1 MAGEVSANI
10 FTGETQEQLAPTR
23 HRLNSDFSSVV
34 IVPLDTSAFGN
45 YSVVDIAI
53 PTTDEEKIVW
63 EIVEQVEKMQSPQEL
78 HVADHPVVMGSRAE
92 ELISTLRLDRDDVL
106 VVGVFRI
113 SGIGKT
119 TIVKAMYNKI
129 ASKFQLNKD
138 GKVAFCQSFDG
149 VTKIQHLLRCKKTLL
164 VVDDVDH
171 FERLEVLGIVNPQS
185 FYKGS
190 RIIVTTRDVD
200 SLGGIPHTSYHT
212 RLLNERESR
221 KLFIPLMFAI
231 DEPVHANFVKEAV
244 ACAGGLPLVLKQL
257 QMSYDSLSPDE
268 KNLFM
273 DIACFF
279 NGLRNNLVLIK
290 VLNEEDFSVDYEIEK
305 LAHKFLVENNGHEVS
320 LSHVIKEMGHEVVR
334 QENPEEPGQRTRL
347 MGHRDV
353 VRVLRENSGTHS
365 VRSIRLDCN
374 HIDKMEE
381 EATVELEA
389 FKKMSNLKFIMLN
402 DDNLK
407 WSYSSNDNMSA
418 CFSFK
423 QLKYLHWRYFPCKSL
438 DNIDMGN
445 VVVIILQNSK
455 LKKLWKGAN
464 KSLKKLKILDVSD
477 SSSLIKTGSFIG
489 LENIEEL
496 NLSGCENLIEL
507 DSSVGCLKK
516 LVYLTLFGCKRLQRL
531 PWEMIGKLTS
541 LQQLNFGYCTNISN
555 EVGGLKSVR
564 YLLSSK
570 NKFSSH
576 PNSLCQLHQLTTIT
590 LYHCT
595 KLKSIPNLPPNIE
608 YLYAQGCKNLVNLP
622 LNISELQ
629 NLEHLILNDCLKL
642 GSEGFTQVTGLRNL
656 ERLNMRN
663 CNVSQVSSGIG
674 NLVSLRE
681 LYLSGNTFSSL
692 PESFSNLSNLERLEI
707 NDSSELQLLPPL
719 PSHLKNIK
727 ARDCRSLDVMPF
739 DSMQNAYIFP
749 SKVFKFNML
758 EPRLMSDE
766 GLHIYL
772 SGEEVPEWCTYGNNS
787 GNVLSF
793 VAPIQFHHTKICGL
807 ILCATRGNKDVCE
820 KWVCPAIY
828 NQTKG
833 TSHRLRDVGDDCGT
847 MMVMFYPLNDTTLVV
862 EAGDTV
868 EVEFLYKR
876 VLSCGLRLV
885 YEDDVVDSGLVI
897 KDAAKPTLSC

>member
-1 MAGEVSANI
+1 
-10 FTGETQEQLAPTR
+10 
-23 HRLNSDFSSVV
+23 
-34 IVPLDTSAFGN
+34 
-45 YSVVDIAI
+45 
-53 PTTDEEKIVW
+53 
-63 EIVEQVEKMQSPQEL
+63 MQSPQEL

-106 VVGVFRI
+106 VVAVFGIR
-113 SGIGKT
+113 GIGKT
-119 TIVKAMYNKI
+119 TIVKATYNEI
-129 ASKFQLNKD
+129 ASKFDVSCFLEDIHRRYNGRGDWKLKLQRDLISQITKD
-138 GKVAFCQSFDG
+138 GKVKLRCDG
-149 VTKIQHLLRCKKTLL
+149 VEQIKRLLRHKKTLL
-164 VVDDVDH
+164 VLDDVDH
-171 FERLEVLGIVNPQS
+171 FKRLEGLGINTS
-185 FYKGS
+185 WFYKGS
-190 RIIVTTRDVD
+190 RIIVTTSDVD
-200 SLGGIPHTSYHT
+200 SLGDIPHTSYHT

-221 KLFIPLMFAI
+221 KLFIRLMFAI
-231 DEPVHANFVKEAV
+231 DEPVQSKFVEEVLAH
-244 ACAGGLPLVLKQL
+244 AGGLPLVLKVWSRHFTQYKEHLPAALKTLKQISHGDVQKQL
-257 QMSYDSLSPDE
+257 QISYDSLSAE
-268 KNLFM
+268 SKNLFL

-365 VRSIRLDCN
+365 VRSISLDYN

-590 LYHCT
+590 LHHCT

-727 ARDCRSLDVMPF
+727 ARDCGSLDVMPF

-807 ILCATRGNKDVCE
+807 ILCATRGNKDVYE

-868 EVEFLYKR
+868 EIEFLYKR

-897 KDAAKPTLSC
+897 KDATKPTLSC